1 MENKVEDKIKDM
13 NDFDERETIEVED
26 NRRDFIKKSSLV
38 AAGLAI
44 TSHTS
49 FYGMELDP
57 VPNGQGAFAGF
68 KNRENANLLI
78 VYTTDFGSTRM
89 MSESVEEGA
98 KSVAGV
104 NVVRKMAADATME
117 DTIAADGVIAGT
129 PMKHRNMH
137 SRLKEYI
144 ERVWEKGWLT
154 DNFVGKVG
162 GVFSV
167 GGGHGNNGAGCEL
180 AQLSILSAM
189 AANGMILIPFPKVTP
204 GADYALSHWGP
215 NGRTG
220 GIKMMPQKL
229 APEMLEAAYHH
240 GANVARLTKALK
252 NNKIFATGNVSPSP
266 EVLRMF
272 TSG

>member
-1 MENKVEDKIKDM
+1 MESKLKEKTAKVKAKKLDEHLVVEDS
-13 NDFDERETIEVED
+13 
-26 NRRDFIKKSSLV
+26 RRDFVKKSSLV

-44 TSHTS
+44 TTQTS

-57 VPNGQGAFAGF
+57 IPEGNGAFAGF
-68 KNRENANLLI
+68 PNKDNANVLI
-78 VYTTDFGSTRM
+78 VYTTDFGSTRT
-89 MSESVEEGA
+89 MSEAVEEGA
-98 KSVAGV
+98 KSVEGV

-117 DTIAADGVIAGT
+117 DTVAADGVIAGS

-189 AANGMILIPFPKVTP
+189 AANGMILTPFPKITP
-204 GADYALSHWGP
+204 GADFALSHWGP
-215 NGRTG
+215 SGRTG

-252 NNKIFATGNVSPSP
+252 GNQIFAAGNVSPSP